1 MNLNL
6 KKMTLMTGFVVQVD
20 LVLRKLFFSM
30 YLLSMLK
37 IVVLLNIF
45 VETLIYTFQ
54 DYLMKKNS
62 ISLKEKN
69 FVILSTS
76 SLLINLTRSF

>member
-1 MNLNL
+1 
-6 KKMTLMTGFVVQVD
+6 MTGFVVQVD

-54 DYLMKKNS
+54 DYLMKKKQHFFERETFCYIVNVFTF
-62 ISLKEKN
+62 N
-69 FVILSTS
+69 QFNAF
-76 SLLINLTRSF
+76 LLNKTINLF